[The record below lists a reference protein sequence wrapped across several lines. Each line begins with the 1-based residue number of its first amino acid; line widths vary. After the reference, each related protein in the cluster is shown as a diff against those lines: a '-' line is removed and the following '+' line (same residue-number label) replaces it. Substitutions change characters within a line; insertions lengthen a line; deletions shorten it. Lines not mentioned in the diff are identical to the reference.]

1 MKNKFF
7 LFSNL
12 LALGI
17 VLLHLTACKNE
28 SAAAPKKETLRLA
41 TSADNPPFEFHLTT
55 LNQITGFDIEL
66 AYALAEVLDV
76 NIEIQDMDFSS
87 IIPAL
92 LSGRADFAMAT
103 ISITDE
109 RKKNVSFSEVYYTAQ
124 PASVSL
130 KNHYFSHPK
139 NFEDRSI
146 GVQLGSSYEQMMK
159 KIAQEVKNVHLIP
172 LNKLGELIQEIKA
185 GRIDA
190 AVIDIAPAKA
200 YVKNNKDLQTKVI
213 EGYQESYAIAFP
225 RNSVWTKKFNDAL
238 KILREKGKLAELE
251 SKWFINNLS

>member
-1 MKNKFF
+1 MKVKFF
-7 LFSNL
+7 FFAIL

-17 VLLHLTACKNE
+17 VLLYLTTYKNE
-28 SAAAPKKETLRLA
+28 STTAPKKEILRLA
-41 TSADNPPFEFHLTT
+41 TSADNPPFEFHQTI

-130 KNHYFSHPK
+130 KNHYFSQPK
-139 NFEDRSI
+139 NFEDRNI

-200 YVKNNKDLQTKVI
+200 YVKNNKDLQTNVI

-238 KILREKGKLAELE
+238 KILRENGKLAELE